1 MATRAQVRDD
11 VKWGAEHPHSGH
23 EGNFLTRGSTQPL
36 QNMCKQGSTAS
47 IPLESMTLGCI
58 RACTASTCTTTGTVD
73 AVSAIDSFAGAVDE
87 VNMEFV
93 DELDADSDS
102 DLKGDSYRKFNSS
115 KASHNACSCAFL
127 EL

>member
-1 MATRAQVRDD
+1 MSSGEQNN
-11 VKWGAEHPHSGH
+11 PHSGH

-47 IPLESMTLGCI
+47 IPLESNPWLH
-58 RACTASTCTTTGTVD
+58 TCLHSMHVYNKVGSTGTVD

-87 VNMEFV
+87 VHIEFV